1 VQIQKLIY
9 QQHLRSYV
17 ESMAKDLYILVQYIQ
32 KPKQGVNTAQKGFGS
47 NPNNWQFD
55 EVVSVSRGLK
65 TRDHRYQNVI
75 LNMTK
80 KRIERNSMNP
90 DATWDELYAY
100 FKEHYKEYIATI
112 EQELERDQQA
122 TS

>member
-32 KPKQGVNTAQKGFGS
+32 KPKAGLNTAQKGFGE
-47 NPNNWQFD
+47 NPDNWQFD
-55 EVVSVSRGLK
+55 EVVAVSRGLK
-65 TRDHRYQNVI
+65 TRDQRTQNVI

-100 FKEHYKEYIATI
+100 FKEHYKEYIQTI
-112 EQELERDQQA
+112 ENELEQDGKQTA
-122 TS
+122 